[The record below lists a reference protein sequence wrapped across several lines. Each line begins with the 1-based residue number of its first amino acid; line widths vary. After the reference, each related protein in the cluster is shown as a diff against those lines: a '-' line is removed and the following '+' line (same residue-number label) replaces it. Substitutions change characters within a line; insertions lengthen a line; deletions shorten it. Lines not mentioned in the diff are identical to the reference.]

1 MSADQPATPN
11 TLGVPGKALAAQ
23 REAMGWSV
31 EQVAEQLK
39 LQVRQV
45 VALEAGDYAALP
57 GPAVVRGFVRA
68 YAKIVRL
75 DAAPLVAM
83 IELENPAVPDTSA
96 SVRREKP
103 ATFSESSRF
112 PLHGKRSS
120 LPLGWIAV
128 AIVVLAAAGAAWHFG
143 VVPMPGGASAPSGNT
158 VLPSPVQGGAA
169 APTAPAPAGTTTE
182 PLQNPSVPLISV
194 PGQNAA
200 PQNPQPG
207 NGAAPAGQ
215 APAPAPAGGP
225 SAATEAMPAPA
236 QAAPAQPP
244 VLAATATAVG
254 PNALVLDV
262 REDSWIQARTND
274 GKNLI
279 SRLVKA
285 GSTETVTLDQPVT
298 LTVGNPKGVNATLR
312 GADVALPMIPGK
324 TIARVSLK

>member
-83 IELENPAVPDTSA
+83 IELDSPAVADTSA
-96 SVRREKP
+96 SVRPQKP

-128 AIVVLAAAGAAWHFG
+128 AVVVVGAAAAAWHFG
-143 VVPMPGGASAPSGNT
+143 VVPIPGGASAPSGNT
-158 VLPSPVQGGAA
+158 VLPSPVQGGAS
-169 APTAPAPAGTTTE
+169 APVPAPAGTTTE

-200 PQNPQPG
+200 PQNAQPG
-207 NGAAPAGQ
+207 NGAAPAS
-215 APAPAPAGGP
+215 PAPAPSPTGSP
-225 SAATEAMPAPA
+225 SAATQAMPAPA

-285 GSTETVTLDQPVT
+285 GSTETLTLDQPVM
-298 LTVGNPKGVNATLR
+298 LTVGNPKGVSATLR
-312 GADVALPMIPGK
+312 GADVALPLMPGK